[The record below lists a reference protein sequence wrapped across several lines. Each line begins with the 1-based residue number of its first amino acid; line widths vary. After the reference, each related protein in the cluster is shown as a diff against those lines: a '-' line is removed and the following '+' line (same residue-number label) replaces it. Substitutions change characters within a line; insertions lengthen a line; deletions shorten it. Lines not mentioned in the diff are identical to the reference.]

1 MKLFCHFH
9 RRDYTR
15 GMFEI
20 TTLLL
25 SGGDEICFNDVVSFM
40 CYLCPH
46 AQKESEQVVV
56 MYNVYW
62 VLLFDVGIAQHT
74 LKHTHIKHCHE
85 KKS

>member
-40 CYLCPH
+40 CYLCLH

-56 MYNVYW
+56 ICI
-62 VLLFDVGIAQHT
+62 LLFDVGIAQHT
-74 LKHTHIKHCHE
+74 HQAQ
-85 KKS
+85 S